1 MARHHFLCCLPIRL
15 GAFVI
20 SLLTLAYSGFLTFIS
35 ICVII
40 DVRKGLVSTG
50 QTRGMTT
57 GIEIMS
63 GVLAVSY
70 GLLFTSALF
79 GSVTSTTQNLTKIKQ
94 LASYDRLIGVFSH
107 RISWIHTFNSFMKTI
122 LFLNLSAGVTA
133 IVLFAID
140 KKNICANGNS
150 SSNANSCPSFLGT
163 ASRDLVTV
171 IASLILAVVLLLQGY
186 GIWIVSDCIDDLETK
201 EVAEYPFA
209 TRYAGVAPMPLSE
222 DSIPLNGKGY

>member
-1 MARHHFLCCLPIRL
+1 M
-15 GAFVI
+15 
-20 SLLTLAYSGFLTFIS
+20 TYSGFLTFIS

-57 GIEIMS
+57 GIEIMF

-70 GLLFTSALF
+70 GLLFMSALF
-79 GSVTSTTQNLTKIKQ
+79 G
-94 LASYDRLIGVFSH
+94 
-107 RISWIHTFNSFMKTI
+107 FMKTI

-140 KKNICANGNS
+140 KKNICTNGNS

-163 ASRDLVTV
+163 ASRDLIIV
-171 IASLILAVVLLLQGY
+171 IASLILAAVLLLQGY

-201 EVAEYPFA
+201 QVAEYPFA
-209 TRYAGVAPMPLSE
+209 TRYAGVAPVPPSE
-222 DSIPLNGKGY
+222 DSIPLTNRKEY